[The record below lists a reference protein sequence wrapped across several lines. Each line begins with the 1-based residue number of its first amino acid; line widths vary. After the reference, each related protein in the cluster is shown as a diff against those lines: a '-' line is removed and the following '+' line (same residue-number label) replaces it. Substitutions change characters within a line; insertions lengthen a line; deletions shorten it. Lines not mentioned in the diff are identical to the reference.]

1 MPRPQTPTHWVWL
14 ASWPVATMFILS
26 NSATPL
32 YVSWQRDIGFSQSTL
47 TWIFAVYI
55 VGLLA
60 SLLVS
65 GPLSDRIGRKPVLLP
80 ALALSLISC
89 AIFLSA
95 SSVTALIMARLLTG
109 ISVGAI
115 VSCGMAAVADI
126 AGPHRKKLAALLSSS
141 AMVFGSGVGPL
152 FSGIVAEVMAA
163 PIIPVFSVVLAL
175 ILVSFALVGKMPL
188 HSRRQ
193 AGPLVRVPGVPRKAF
208 VHLILAIAVFAPGL
222 SGTSFFLSLG
232 PSLLYEITGNVS
244 TAIAGILVFL
254 TFASATGVQFAA
266 QRFSPGRLLAIGV
279 ASTAMGMV
287 MLFSAVTISSSVM
300 IFVAATFI
308 GAGQGAG
315 QLAGFTL
322 LNLIIPS
329 TRLAEANSAL
339 SVGAYVPAAT
349 LSLIAGRVSD
359 ATSIETSA
367 ITLSVILIII
377 AAFSAAAIFLFRR
390 RIKQ

>member
-1 MPRPQTPTHWVWL
+1 
-14 ASWPVATMFILS
+14 MFILS

-266 QRFSPGRLLAIGV
+266 QRFSPARLLAIGV